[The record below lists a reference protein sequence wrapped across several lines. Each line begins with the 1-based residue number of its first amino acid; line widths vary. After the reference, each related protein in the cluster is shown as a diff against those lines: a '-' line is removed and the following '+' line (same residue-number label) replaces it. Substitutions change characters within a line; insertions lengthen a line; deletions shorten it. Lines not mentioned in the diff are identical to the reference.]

1 MVIDEIAKELA
12 KETPT
17 SLENIQNILN
27 NIELGEL
34 ERNLTI
40 ICFMADMFGENGPS
54 LGIVATTLKNDYG
67 LTSESIEWCY
77 QLVNKFLSYR
87 KQFLKSKNQFSSE
100 YVNLRNISEDNNLPK
115 SVIVRIDKDERKFGI
130 TDINCTIKKEESYYD
145 GLGEVRLFGEVKH
158 QASNKTALIYVIV
171 YNDNNEIICYN
182 SETELSKKK
191 GKSIIDVSLAF
202 PLDENISAIY
212 LKPAPDP
219 WTYG

>member
-77 QLVNKFLSYR
+77 QLVN
-87 KQFLKSKNQFSSE
+87 
-100 YVNLRNISEDNNLPK
+100 
-115 SVIVRIDKDERKFGI
+115 
-130 TDINCTIKKEESYYD
+130 
-145 GLGEVRLFGEVKH
+145 
-158 QASNKTALIYVIV
+158 
-171 YNDNNEIICYN
+171 
-182 SETELSKKK
+182 
-191 GKSIIDVSLAF
+191 
-202 PLDENISAIY
+202 
-212 LKPAPDP
+212 
-219 WTYG
+219 

>member
-17 SLENIQNILN
+17 SLENIQNVLN
-27 NIELGEL
+27 NIELGVL

-67 LTSESIEWCY
+67 LTSKSIEWCY

-130 TDINCTIKKEESYYD
+130 TDINCTI
-145 GLGEVRLFGEVKH
+145 
-158 QASNKTALIYVIV
+158 
-171 YNDNNEIICYN
+171 
-182 SETELSKKK
+182 
-191 GKSIIDVSLAF
+191 
-202 PLDENISAIY
+202 
-212 LKPAPDP
+212 
-219 WTYG
+219 